1 MRGQRRTYRPPRQP
15 STLTT
20 RRTQGKRV
28 SLDLLHENEE
38 LLGPEVTERVESES
52 ESETVA
58 AEPISRFALL
68 SEELS
73 GGAGA
78 MYLREI
84 AHHELLTAQEE
95 VSLAQRLEGGK
106 AALRELATADD
117 SLESERRI
125 ELEHQAEDGEK
136 TRRRLIECNLRLVV
150 SVARRYL
157 GRGLSF
163 LDLVQEGNIGLQ
175 IGVEK
180 YDWRRGFRFSAEV
193 SVSLKRRPL

>member
-1 MRGQRRTYRPPRQP
+1 
-15 STLTT
+15 
-20 RRTQGKRV
+20 V
-28 SLDLLHENEE
+28 SLDLLHETEE
-38 LLGPEVTERVESES
+38 LLSPETERADPEA
-52 ESETVA
+52 ESETVVS
-58 AEPISRFALL
+58 EPISRFGLL

-106 AALRELATADD
+106 AALRELATADET
-117 SLESERRI
+117 LESARRV
-125 ELEHQAEDGEK
+125 ELEHQAEDGERA
-136 TRRRLIECNLRLVV
+136 RRRLIECNLRLVV

-175 IGVEK
+175 IGVENMI
-180 YDWRRGFRFSAEV
+180 GAAASASAHTCTGG
-193 SVSLKRRPL
+193 SVRL